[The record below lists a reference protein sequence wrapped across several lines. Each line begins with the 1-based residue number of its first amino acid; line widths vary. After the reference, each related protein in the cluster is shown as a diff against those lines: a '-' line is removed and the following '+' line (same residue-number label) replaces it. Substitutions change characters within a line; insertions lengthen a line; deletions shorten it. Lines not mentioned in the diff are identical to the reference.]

1 MTFDGVSHTG
11 TVPQKVDLIYKGTV
25 CGPNVKGD
33 ANQPVAS
40 LDLPFYGRFRRNPLR
55 RPVCATILL

>member
-11 TVPQKVDLIYKGTV
+11 TVPQKVDLIYEGTV

-33 ANQPVAS
+33 AN
-40 LDLPFYGRFRRNPLR
+40 
-55 RPVCATILL
+55 

>member
-11 TVPQKVDLIYKGTV
+11 TVPQNVDLIYKGTV

-33 ANQPVAS
+33 AN
-40 LDLPFYGRFRRNPLR
+40 
-55 RPVCATILL
+55 

>member
-33 ANQPVAS
+33 AN
-40 LDLPFYGRFRRNPLR
+40 
-55 RPVCATILL
+55 